1 MSESP
6 FYLWWGWRF
15 ALTPPWIFRI
25 LPKRSSR
32 PSFPSREE
40 IAIAVPNS
48 DTHNRDNMAEQNPED
63 VPTETLDDEPK
74 SILLGIISQLKK
86 GMDLSRV
93 TLPTFVLEP
102 RSMLEKIS
110 DFMTHPDLLYQYLV
124 SWCIEKAS
132 ELKANLG
139 RQRRKIQRN
148 VFLPLSNTTCQDGTF
163 DQRYIYRQRRF
174 RSVCM
179 LMQHKGCEKAI

>member
-1 MSESP
+1 
-6 FYLWWGWRF
+6 
-15 ALTPPWIFRI
+15 
-25 LPKRSSR
+25 
-32 PSFPSREE
+32 
-40 IAIAVPNS
+40 
-48 DTHNRDNMAEQNPED
+48 MAEQNPED

-124 SWCIEKAS
+124 S
-132 ELKANLG
+132 
-139 RQRRKIQRN
+139 
-148 VFLPLSNTTCQDGTF
+148 
-163 DQRYIYRQRRF
+163 
-174 RSVCM
+174 
-179 LMQHKGCEKAI
+179 